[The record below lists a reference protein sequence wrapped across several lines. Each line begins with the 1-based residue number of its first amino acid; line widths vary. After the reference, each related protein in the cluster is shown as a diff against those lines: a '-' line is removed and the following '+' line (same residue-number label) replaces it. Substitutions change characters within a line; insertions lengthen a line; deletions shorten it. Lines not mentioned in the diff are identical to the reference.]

1 MKKIALLAL
10 SILLGVGTSFE
21 LSAQAEQPVPKVS
34 VPKPIKPRP
43 KRQDQV
49 IFTFHSS
56 QVLRN
61 EGQGVKNKWYSHGFS
76 GALMYD
82 FIIKRSNFS
91 FGIGAGASNDN
102 FYLDKKITYDPTTQG
117 TVFTAFPDTFKRY
130 KFSTTTLEIPLELRF
145 RVHPHKRNTFK
156 IAVGANIGYMVGART
171 KYVGDGV
178 NYEGVE
184 IDKAKIKEF
193 NPPGINRLV
202 YGVHMRLGYGRFAIT
217 GHYALS
223 ELWKANKGPKGWH
236 PINIGITI
244 TPF

>member
-1 MKKIALLAL
+1 MKKIALLTL

-21 LSAQAEQPVPKVS
+21 LSAQTEQPVPKVN

-56 QVLRN
+56 QILRN

-130 KFSTTTLEIPLELRF
+130 KFSTTTLEVPLELRF
-145 RVHPHKRNTFK
+145 RVQPHKRNTFK
-156 IAVGANIGYMVGART
+156 IAVGAKIGYMVGART

-178 NYEGVE
+178 NYAGVE
-184 IDKAKIKEF
+184 VDKAKIKEY

-223 ELWKANKGPKGWH
+223 ELWKSNKGPKGWH
-236 PINIGITI
+236 PVNIGITI